1 MKIHT
6 LLIIVL
12 FIVSCSS
19 DEEELPFYVAENG
32 VTIKARDWVSV
43 GTTAELNGLVY
54 TAVDLPSLKEWI
66 NAGNDLSKVVTTKVN
81 TSANGSEVAVL
92 FNRDGYGYIDI
103 EGIEGWDVSNWIS
116 FIGLF
121 YSTKP
126 VVSDLSSWDVSNVTN
141 ISAGFGLGTVNPNI
155 NNWDVS
161 NVTTMSTFF
170 FGNIGEKYIEGMD
183 LSGWN
188 VSNVTNSNSFFG
200 GITNWPESKKPN
212 FTNCNSD

>member
-6 LLIIVL
+6 VLIIVL

-43 GTTAELNGLVY
+43 GTTAELNGLSY

-81 TSANGSEVAVL
+81 TLANGSEVAVL

-103 EGIEGWDVSNWIS
+103 EGIEGWDVSNWTS

-126 VVSDLSSWDVSNVTN
+126 VESDLSSWDVSNVTN
-141 ISAGFGLGTVNPNI
+141 ISAGFVLGTVNPNI

-183 LSGWN
+183 LSGWGL
-188 VSNVTNSNSFFG
+188 SNVTNCNSFFR

>member
-1 MKIHT
+1 MKIHS
-6 LLIIVL
+6 LLIIFL

-43 GTTAELNGLVY
+43 GTTAELNGLTY
-54 TAVDLPSLKEWI
+54 TAVDLTSLKEWI
-66 NAGNDLSKVVTTKVN
+66 NAGKDLSKVVTTKVN

-92 FNRDGYGYIDI
+92 FNRDGFGYIDI
-103 EGIEGWDVSNWIS
+103 EGIEGWDVSNWTS

-121 YSTKP
+121 YSTIP
-126 VVSDLSSWDVSNVTN
+126 VESDLSSWDVSNVTN

-161 NVTTMSTFF
+161 NVTTMGTFF

-183 LSGWN
+183 LSGWDVSN
-188 VSNVTNSNSFFG
+188 VSNCNSFFG

-212 FTNCNSD
+212 FTNCNPD

>member
-1 MKIHT
+1 MKTHT

-19 DEEELPFYVAENG
+19 DEEELPFYIAENG

-43 GTTAELNGLVY
+43 GTTADLNGLAY

-66 NAGNDLSKVVTTKVN
+66 NAGNDLSKVVTTKIN

-103 EGIEGWDVSNWIS
+103 EGIEGWDVSNWTS
-116 FIGLF
+116 FMGLF
-121 YSTKP
+121 YSPKP
-126 VVSDLSSWDVSNVTN
+126 VASDLSSWDVSNVTN
-141 ISAGFGLGTVNPNI
+141 ISAGFGLGTINPNI

-161 NVTTMSTFF
+161 NVTTMGLFF
-170 FGNIGEKYIEGMD
+170 FRKYWREI
-183 LSGWN
+183 
-188 VSNVTNSNSFFG
+188 
-200 GITNWPESKKPN
+200 
-212 FTNCNSD
+212 

>member
-6 LLIIVL
+6 VLIIVL

-43 GTTAELNGLVY
+43 GTTAELNGLSY

-66 NAGNDLSKVVTTKVN
+66 NAGNDLSKVVTTKIN

-103 EGIEGWDVSNWIS
+103 EGIEGWDVSNWTS

-126 VVSDLSSWDVSNVTN
+126 VESDLSSWDVSNVTN
-141 ISAGFGLGTVNPNI
+141 ISAGFVLGTVNPNI

-183 LSGWN
+183 LSGWD
-188 VSNVTNSNSFFG
+188 VSNVTNCDSFFG
-200 GITNWPESKKPN
+200 GITNCPESKKPN

>member
-19 DEEELPFYVAENG
+19 DEEELPFYIAENG

-66 NAGNDLSKVVTTKVN
+66 NAGN
-81 TSANGSEVAVL
+81 
-92 FNRDGYGYIDI
+92 
-103 EGIEGWDVSNWIS
+103 
-116 FIGLF
+116 
-121 YSTKP
+121 
-126 VVSDLSSWDVSNVTN
+126 DLSSWDVSNVTN

-183 LSGWN
+183 LSGWD
-188 VSNVTNSNSFFG
+188 VSNVTNCNSFFG